1 MTEVSGDVDV
11 FLCWP
16 KASSVRW
23 ELCLGRQSLRNTF
36 SGQTD
41 GLVCS
46 GIGDESRGENGKM
59 VEIGPVP
66 GDGGDEFA
74 GVGQFRDKLVL
85 SDPLQVVA
93 DCRVGL
99 RGHRARS
106 TAPSEDPFR
115 AGRWMAKVVPRPGRP
130 VTSMFP
136 PWRATMPCAVAS
148 PSPVLH
154 PRAVLATGLKR

>member
-1 MTEVSGDVDV
+1 M
-11 FLCWP
+11 
-16 KASSVRW
+16 
-23 ELCLGRQSLRNTF
+23 GRQSLRNTF

-85 SDPLQVVA
+85 SDPLQIVA
-93 DCRVGL
+93 DRRLGAEVVIEQDQSRHQRIL
-99 RGHRARS
+99 S
-106 TAPSEDPFR
+106 AP
-115 AGRWMAKVVPRPGRP
+115 ACIW
-130 VTSMFP
+130 
-136 PWRATMPCAVAS
+136 
-148 PSPVLH
+148 
-154 PRAVLATGLKR
+154 